1 MVGVV
6 TVLSLSI
13 VSRPVRA
20 DLFGGDVAVLT
31 QILAQNIK
39 HYYQFQQMISEARG
53 QRDFWRLL
61 NAGIDNLSGLMMVMP
76 IKDQK
81 LLEELTTFKSAMKRV
96 EVLYGT
102 IPVSAEAPL
111 QLLHDQTVAES
122 IKLTNDSK
130 DYADKQEQNAV
141 RIIAET
147 RGASPK
153 GAARISA
160 QANAEILHTLNQLLK
175 LNGQMLK
182 LQSEQLAVR
191 NKEEKD
197 SVRHFKRVQADVGH
211 SASTYRADLG
221 FPKF

>member
-1 MVGVV
+1 MVGMV

-39 HYYQFQQMISEARG
+39 HYYQFQQMISEAKG
-53 QRDFWRLL
+53 QRDFWRMI
-61 NAGIDNLSGLMMVMP
+61 NSGIDNLSGLLMVLP

-81 LLEELTTFKSAMKRV
+81 ILEELTTFKSAMKRV
-96 EVLYGT
+96 EILYGP

-141 RIIAET
+141 RIIAESK
-147 RGASPK
+147 GASPK
-153 GAARISA
+153 GAARMAA
-160 QANAEILHTLNQLLK
+160 QTNAEILHTLNQLLK

-197 SVRHFKRVQADVGH
+197 SVRHFQRVQADVGRAV
-211 SASTYRADLG
+211 SNYNADLG

>member
-1 MVGVV
+1 MV

-39 HYYQFQQMISEARG
+39 HYYQFQQMISEAKG
-53 QRDFWRLL
+53 QRDFWRMI
-61 NAGIDNLSGLMMVMP
+61 NSGIDNLSGLLMVLP

-81 LLEELTTFKSAMKRV
+81 ILEELTTFKSAMKRV
-96 EVLYGT
+96 EILYGP

-141 RIIAET
+141 RIIAESK
-147 RGASPK
+147 GASPK
-153 GAARISA
+153 GAARMAA
-160 QANAEILHTLNQLLK
+160 QTNAEILHTLNQLLK

-197 SVRHFKRVQADVGH
+197 SVRHFQRVQADVGRAV
-211 SASTYRADLG
+211 SNYNADLG